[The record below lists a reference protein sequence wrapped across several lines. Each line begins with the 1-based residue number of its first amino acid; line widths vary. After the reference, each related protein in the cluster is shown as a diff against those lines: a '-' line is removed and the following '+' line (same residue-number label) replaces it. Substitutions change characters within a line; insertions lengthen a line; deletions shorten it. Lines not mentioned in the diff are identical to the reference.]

1 MGVVVILTNSHLTLT
16 SRLISHFPPSFL
28 KLCIMKNAVEPN
40 NQTGE
45 EKVEQTLRPQRLKEF
60 IGQPELKKQLSIFI
74 DAAKKRK
81 QSMEHL
87 LFYGPPGLGKT
98 TLACLLAKE
107 MGVNIRITS
116 GPALERAGDL
126 ASILTSLEESDI
138 FFIDEI
144 HRLNKIVE
152 ETLYPAMEDF
162 RLDMVLGK
170 GPAARTLRLEL
181 NHFTI
186 VGATTRIG
194 LLSSPMRDRF
204 GFVQRIN
211 FYSPQDLEKIIL
223 RSAEILGIDV
233 ENQAA
238 VEIAERSRGTPRVA
252 NRILRRVRDF
262 AEVEAGGKIT
272 FPVAIEALKLME
284 VDNWGLTDADRLI
297 LRCLAEKYAGG
308 PIGIETLAAS
318 VSEDVGTIED
328 VYEPYLM
335 QIGFLKRT
343 PRGRMLTNLAFQ
355 ALKINCP
362 EKFE

>member
-1 MGVVVILTNSHLTLT
+1 
-16 SRLISHFPPSFL
+16 
-28 KLCIMKNAVEPN
+28 MKDTVDPN
-40 NQTGE
+40 DQVGE

-74 DAAKKRK
+74 DAAKKRN
-81 QSMEHL
+81 SPMEHL

-107 MGVNIRITS
+107 MDVNIRVTS

-126 ASILTSLEESDI
+126 ASILTSLEKGDI

-144 HRLNKIVE
+144 HRLNKVVE

-162 RLDMVLGK
+162 CLDMVLGK
-170 GPAARTLRLEL
+170 GPAARTLRLDL

-211 FYSPQDLEKIIL
+211 FYNSKDLEKIII
-223 RSAEILGIDV
+223 RSAEILG
-233 ENQAA
+233 
-238 VEIAERSRGTPRVA
+238 VEIEEKAGEEIAKRSRGTPRVA
-252 NRILRRVRDF
+252 NRLLRRVRDF
-262 AEVEAGGKIT
+262 AEVQAGGKIT
-272 FPVAIEALKLME
+272 FPVAIEALKLLE
-284 VDNWGLTDADRLI
+284 VDDWGLTDSDRLI
-297 LRCLAEKYAGG
+297 LRCLAEKHNGG
-308 PIGIETLAAS
+308 PIGIETLAAL
-318 VSEDVGTIED
+318 VSEDIGTIED

-343 PRGRMLTNLAFQ
+343 PRGRMLTVLAFECLNLPVPECIRQ
-355 ALKINCP
+355 LKFY
-362 EKFE
+362 E

>member
-1 MGVVVILTNSHLTLT
+1 
-16 SRLISHFPPSFL
+16 
-28 KLCIMKNAVEPN
+28 MKDAVDPN
-40 NQTGE
+40 DQPGE
-45 EKVEQTLRPQRLKEF
+45 EKIEVNLRPQKLEEF
-60 IGQPELKKQLSIFI
+60 IGQPELKKQLRIFI
-74 DAAKKRK
+74 AAAKKRH

-107 MGVNIRITS
+107 MEVNIRITS

-126 ASILTSLEESDI
+126 ASILTSLEEGDI
-138 FFIDEI
+138 FFIDEV
-144 HRLNKIVE
+144 HRLNKVVE

-186 VGATTRIG
+186 VAATTRIG
-194 LLSSPMRDRF
+194 LLSGPMRDRF
-204 GFVQRIN
+204 GFIQRIN
-211 FYSPQDLEKIIL
+211 FYNQDDLEKIIL
-223 RSAEILGIDV
+223 RSAEILKIEIDKK
-233 ENQAA
+233 ALT
-238 VEIAERSRGTPRVA
+238 EIAKRARGTPRVA

-284 VDNWGLTDADRLI
+284 VDRWGLTDADRLI
-297 LRCLAEKYAGG
+297 LKCLAEKHNGG

-343 PRGRMLTNLAFQ
+343 PRGRMLTGLAFECLNLAV
-355 ALKINCP
+355 P
-362 EKFE
+362 ENFKQIKLVL

>member
-1 MGVVVILTNSHLTLT
+1 
-16 SRLISHFPPSFL
+16 
-28 KLCIMKNAVEPN
+28 MKDAVDPN
-40 NQTGE
+40 DQPGE
-45 EKVEQTLRPQRLKEF
+45 EKIEVNLRPQKLEEF
-60 IGQPELKKQLSIFI
+60 IGQPELKKQLRIFI
-74 DAAKKRK
+74 QAAKKRR

-126 ASILTSLEESDI
+126 ASILTSLDEGDI
-138 FFIDEI
+138 FFIDEV
-144 HRLNKIVE
+144 HRLNKVVE
-152 ETLYPAMEDF
+152 ETLYPSMEDF
-162 RLDMVLGK
+162 RLDIVLGK

-186 VGATTRIG
+186 VAATTRIG
-194 LLSSPMRDRF
+194 LLSGPMRDRF
-204 GFVQRIN
+204 GFIQRIN
-211 FYSPQDLEKIIL
+211 FYKQDDLEKIIS
-223 RSAEILGIDV
+223 RSAEILKIEIDKK
-233 ENQAA
+233 AL
-238 VEIAERSRGTPRVA
+238 VEIAKRARGTPRVA

-284 VDNWGLTDADRLI
+284 VDRWGLTDADRLI
-297 LRCLAEKYAGG
+297 LKCLAEKHNGG

-343 PRGRMLTNLAFQ
+343 PRGRMLTALAFEC
-355 ALKINCP
+355 LNLEVP
-362 EKFE
+362 ENFKQIKLVL

>member
-1 MGVVVILTNSHLTLT
+1 MVSLSNHLSFVI
-16 SRLISHFPPSFL
+16 FVYF
-28 KLCIMKNAVEPN
+28 MKDTVDPN
-40 NQTGE
+40 DQVGE

-60 IGQPELKKQLSIFI
+60 IGQPELKKQLEVFLS
-74 DAAKKRK
+74 AAKKRK
-81 QSMEHL
+81 QPMEHL

-126 ASILTSLEESDI
+126 ASILTSLEEGDI
-138 FFIDEI
+138 FFIDEV
-144 HRLNKIVE
+144 HRLNKVVE
-152 ETLYPAMEDF
+152 ETLYPAMEEF

-186 VGATTRIG
+186 VAATTRIG

-204 GFVQRIN
+204 GFTQRIN
-211 FYSPQDLEKIIL
+211 FYNLDDLEKIVI
-223 RSAEILGIDV
+223 RSAQILEIEVDTGG
-233 ENQAA
+233 AK
-238 VEIAERSRGTPRVA
+238 EIAKRSRGTPRVA

-262 AEVEAGGKIT
+262 AQVKADGKIT
-272 FPVAIEALKLME
+272 LAVACEALQLLE
-284 VDNWGLTDADRLI
+284 VDQWGLTDADRLI
-297 LRCLAEKYAGG
+297 LLCLAEKFNGG

-318 VSEDVGTIED
+318 VSEDIGTIED

-343 PRGRMLTNLAFQ
+343 SRGRMLTEIAYKALNIGVPGNLKQ
-355 ALKINCP
+355 IKLV
-362 EKFE
+362 

>member
-1 MGVVVILTNSHLTLT
+1 
-16 SRLISHFPPSFL
+16 
-28 KLCIMKNAVEPN
+28 MKDAVDPN
-40 NQTGE
+40 DQPGE
-45 EKVEQTLRPQRLKEF
+45 EKIEQNLRPQKLTEF
-60 IGQPELKKQLSIFI
+60 IGQPELKKQLRIFI
-74 DAAKKRK
+74 AAAKKRH

-138 FFIDEI
+138 FFIDEV
-144 HRLNKIVE
+144 HRLNKVVE

-186 VGATTRIG
+186 VAATTRIG
-194 LLSSPMRDRF
+194 LLSAPMRDRF

-211 FYSPQDLEKIIL
+211 FYNNDDLEKIIL
-223 RSAEILGIDV
+223 RSAEILGIEIDK
-233 ENQAA
+233 EALS
-238 VEIAERSRGTPRVA
+238 EIAKRSRGTPRVA

-272 FPVAIEALKLME
+272 LPVAKEALKLLE
-284 VDNWGLTDADRLI
+284 VDDFGLTDADRLI
-297 LRCLAEKYAGG
+297 LRCIAEKHGG
-308 PIGIETLAAS
+308 CPIGIETLAAS
-318 VSEDVGTIED
+318 VSEDIGTIEE

-343 PRGRMLTNLAFQ
+343 PRGRMLTGTAFE
-355 ALKINCP
+355 ALGLVVPNKIKQ
-362 EKFE
+362 EQFEI

>member
-1 MGVVVILTNSHLTLT
+1 
-16 SRLISHFPPSFL
+16 
-28 KLCIMKNAVEPN
+28 MKDAVDPN
-40 NQTGE
+40 DQPGE
-45 EKVEQTLRPQRLKEF
+45 EKIEVNLRPQKLEEF
-60 IGQPELKKQLSIFI
+60 IGQPELKKQLRIFI
-74 DAAKKRK
+74 AAAKKRH

-126 ASILTSLEESDI
+126 ASILTALEERDI
-138 FFIDEI
+138 FFIDEV

-186 VGATTRIG
+186 VAATTRIG
-194 LLSSPMRDRF
+194 LLSGPMRDRF
-204 GFVQRIN
+204 GFIQRIN
-211 FYSPQDLEKIIL
+211 FYNQDDLEKIIL
-223 RSAEILGIDV
+223 RSAEILKIEIDK
-233 ENQAA
+233 EALS
-238 VEIAERSRGTPRVA
+238 EIAKRSRGTPRVA

-284 VDNWGLTDADRLI
+284 VDSWGLTDADRLI
-297 LRCLAEKYAGG
+297 LKCLAEKHNGG

-343 PRGRMLTNLAFQ
+343 PRGRMLTGLAFECLNLAV
-355 ALKINCP
+355 P
-362 EKFE
+362 ESFKQVKLVL